1 MIQEQLVKKSAIIDS
16 GDFSLSLSQYLEKV
30 EIKSN
35 YELIPLKEIISLESG
50 SRAKGGALDSG
61 IPSIGGAQINSL
73 GKIINEKM
81 KYVPLD
87 HFKSMKKGHLAQ
99 GDVLMVKDGA
109 TTGTI
114 GFYDGSFEKAAV
126 NEHVFIFRAKD
137 KVLPLFL
144 FYVIRN
150 SNFSNIL
157 KPYIKGIIGG
167 VSRKILDI
175 KIPLPPL
182 QIQEQIV
189 NEIKGYQQI
198 IDGCRQVVENYK
210 PVIDID
216 PSWEI
221 VQLKNICTFAY
232 GKPLKKTDRI
242 EGEFPVYGSNGI
254 VDKHNNFLVE
264 SPFIVIGRKGSA
276 GRLSFSNKNGFP
288 IDTTFYISSD
298 QIIDDQVDINFLYY
312 SLKNLDL
319 DKVSNDQTVPG
330 LNRNDAYRK
339 KISLP
344 SKKIQINIVKKL
356 EQERKVI
363 EGNKELI
370 KIYKNKIDAR
380 INKVWSDN

>member
-1 MIQEQLVKKSAIIDS
+1 MMQTQLVKKTAIIDS
-16 GDFSLSLSQYLEKV
+16 GDFNLSSARYLEKV
-30 EIKSN
+30 EINSEFEIKR
-35 YELIPLKEIISLESG
+35 LGEIIDIVKDKPENFDGSKKYYSTGNVSNDHIGDKFQLVEFNNKP
-50 SRAKGGALDSG
+50 SRANIRPKKGDVGFA
-61 IPSIGGAQINSL
+61 
-73 GKIINEKM
+73 KM
-81 KYVPLD
+81 KNTNKVVIVDDSLKDSIFSTGFCFIRSRESVNPNYLY
-87 HFKSMKKGHLAQ
+87 HLIKNKRFQ
-99 GDVLMVKDGA
+99 ENKNELTSDGIMGA
-109 TTGTI
+109 
-114 GFYDGSFEKAAV
+114 
-126 NEHVFIFRAKD
+126 
-137 KVLPLFL
+137 
-144 FYVIRN
+144 IRQN
-150 SNFSNIL
+150 DILNIE
-157 KPYIKGIIGG
+157 
-167 VSRKILDI
+167 
-175 KIPLPPL
+175 IPLPPL
-182 QIQEQIV
+182 EIQEQIV
-189 NEIKGYQQI
+189 KEIVGYQKI

-242 EGEFPVYGSNGI
+242 KGEFPVYGSNGI

-276 GRLSFSNKNGFP
+276 GRLNFSNKNGFP

-298 QIIDDQVDINFLYY
+298 QIIDDQVDIKFLFY

-344 SKKIQINIVKKL
+344 SKKIQINIVEKL
-356 EQERKVI
+356 EHERKVI
-363 EGNKELI
+363 ESNKELI
-370 KIYKNKIDAR
+370 KIYENKKNAR